1 MKEENQKGSV
11 YTPLDAPAAAPWV
24 VAPVPAKTSSTN
36 KKKINQKELYIYL
49 SKGRVCW

>member
-36 KKKINQKELYIYL
+36 KKKK
-49 SKGRVCW
+49 